1 MIDGGA
7 HTSLMKPSPFA
18 GLAIAR
24 YRDRSVEREVFFAST
39 ALVAVACSSH
49 GLPILSSPIP
59 VTRLSLYHLIASSY
73 AAEISRYKQR

>member
-7 HTSLMKPSPFA
+7 HTSLMKPSLFA

-39 ALVAVACSSH
+39 TLITAACSSNE
-49 GLPILSSPIP
+49 LPILSSSVP
-59 VTRLSLYHLIASSY
+59 VTRLFLYHLIASSC